1 MDEGDDTTWTK
12 LAVSFGSEAIG
23 ISDRAVER
31 AEMCVS
37 IPMFGMIESL
47 NPGAGS
53 GIDLYEVAK
62 QRRACQSRYRMRN
75 KRGERAVPLPVVM
88 KVEAAE

>member
-1 MDEGDDTTWTK
+1 
-12 LAVSFGSEAIG
+12 VRQHPHVRH
-23 ISDRAVER
+23 DRK
-31 AEMCVS
+31 
-37 IPMFGMIESL
+37 PQ
-47 NPGAGS
+47 PGASS
-53 GIDLYEVAK
+53 GIGLYEVAK